1 MGLQHR
7 MNAPI
12 GQLWYTRISDI
23 LGPWDE
29 TGVRPQA
36 LTSLSVVIPKYWDVA
51 LALYSGFLLIFFQ
64 PRSTIAEAVGTAVH
78 PGVFPEYPPRFA
90 DVIAPGNFLRNIFN
104 WSTVVTKMVD
114 YVFRRR
120 Q

>member
-29 TGVRPQA
+29 TGVRPQG
-36 LTSLSVVIPKYWDVA
+36 LNQPVGRYSQILGRGKDWS
-51 LALYSGFLLIFFQ
+51 LYSGFLLIFFQ
-64 PRSTIAEAVGTAVH
+64 PRSTIADAVGTAVH

-90 DVIAPGNFLRNIFN
+90 DVIALAISSEIFLF
-104 WSTVVTKMVD
+104 VETKLVD